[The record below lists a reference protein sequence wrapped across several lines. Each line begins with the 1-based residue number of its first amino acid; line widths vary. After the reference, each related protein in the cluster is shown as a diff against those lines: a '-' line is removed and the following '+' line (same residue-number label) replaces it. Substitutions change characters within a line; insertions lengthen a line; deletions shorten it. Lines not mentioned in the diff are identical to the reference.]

1 MLIKYFRNEV
11 IMEFFNFSGT
21 KWNKLF
27 KQQVQEEES
36 EQEQETQE
44 EQDDMDLD
52 HHDEDGTTKVED
64 TVTVWN
70 YVRKKK
76 LTPKAGVMQKV
87 NTLLFL
93 PREMKIP
100 SQRRDMTQMDCQGL

>member
-1 MLIKYFRNEV
+1 
-11 IMEFFNFSGT
+11 
-21 KWNKLF
+21 
-27 KQQVQEEES
+27 
-36 EQEQETQE
+36 
-44 EQDDMDLD
+44 MDLD